1 MVRNYIRKTTR
12 RAWTVTQLT
21 GAIRDV
27 RSGQST
33 NSVCQKYAI
42 PKRTLRRYLEKQGG
56 TKGNVVLPHLGNFV
70 PIFDEEQEDRLV
82 GIIIRMSDCGYGLT
96 SKVVRSL
103 AFQFAETNNITH
115 PFDMEKQHAGLGWFI
130 GFRRRHPNLALRTPE
145 KTSMARSTGFNRA
158 AVNVF
163 YDNLERIYGSSVY
176 SPDRIWNADETG
188 FSTVPNKSSKVLA
201 VKGRR
206 QVGAISSAER
216 GVNTTVMMT
225 VSAAGQYLPPM
236 FIFPRQRM
244 NDALKIGAP
253 AGSIFECNPSGWSTV
268 STCTKWFDHFLA
280 YARPTAEA
288 PVLLILDGHSS
299 HTKNVEMIEKAARN
313 NVRILSIPPHTSH
326 KLQPLDV
333 SVMGPLKTKYGQ
345 AVDRLLRREPGRV
358 VTVYDVATL
367 VNEAFEATATMKN
380 AVAGFRA
387 TGIHPF
393 DTGLFSDA
401 DFAAATNLIA
411 SNRTADKNVQT
422 EAIKPTPSTAAQFIT
437 FSMCENNS
445 YMTTQDKPG
454 HDDLIQ
460 VNGCEL
466 LQFEIPHQERNE
478 PEFGWEVSG
487 DSEFLTVDP
496 NVYYTVEKNGAVTIQ
511 RLEATE
517 LNELLTLEEQ
527 QLDTNR
533 NSVSLI
539 DHAARDGPD
548 TTKVT
553 KFELSPE
560 PVGPAPVARKRKSQ
574 KRKGEQSEELTSTA
588 YRERLLKQS
597 AEKEVK
603 NIKKGQRRN
612 KRKKADTNTDTD
624 VLCPSCGVRFSD
636 SIDGR
641 GWMMCLK
648 CRVWYHSECG
658 SNDEMMCEAC
668 S

>member
-12 RAWTVTQLT
+12 RAWAVTQLT

-33 NSVCQKYAI
+33 NSVCLKYSI

-70 PIFDEEQEDRLV
+70 PIFDEVQEERLV

-96 SKVVRSL
+96 SKDVRSL

-115 PFDMEKQHAGLGWFI
+115 PFAMEKQHAGLGWYI

-145 KTSMARSTGFNRA
+145 KTSMARSTGSNRA

-163 YDNLERIYGSSVY
+163 YDNLERIYGTSVY

-268 STCTKWFDHFLA
+268 ATCTKWFDHFLA
-280 YARPTAEA
+280 YTRPTAEA

-326 KLQPLDV
+326 KLQSLDV

-380 AVAGFRA
+380 AVAEFRA
-387 TGIHPF
+387 TGIYPF

-401 DFAAATNLIA
+401 DFAAATNLNAI
-411 SNRTADKNVQT
+411 NRTADKNVQT
-422 EAIKPTPSTAAQFIT
+422 EAIGPTPSTAAEIMT
-437 FSMCENNS
+437 ISICEDNS
-445 YMTTQDKPG
+445 HITTQDMPG

-460 VNGCEL
+460 VNGCEV
-466 LQFEIPHQERNE
+466 LQLEIPNQERNE

-496 NVYYTVEKNGAVTIQ
+496 NVYYTVEKKWCRHHSKVGRSRAPDFGAAI
-511 RLEATE
+511 
-517 LNELLTLEEQ
+517 
-527 QLDTNR
+527 
-533 NSVSLI
+533 
-539 DHAARDGPD
+539 G
-548 TTKVT
+548 
-553 KFELSPE
+553 
-560 PVGPAPVARKRKSQ
+560 
-574 KRKGEQSEELTSTA
+574 
-588 YRERLLKQS
+588 
-597 AEKEVK
+597 
-603 NIKKGQRRN
+603 
-612 KRKKADTNTDTD
+612 
-624 VLCPSCGVRFSD
+624 
-636 SIDGR
+636 
-641 GWMMCLK
+641 
-648 CRVWYHSECG
+648 YHSKFRI
-658 SNDEMMCEAC
+658 SP
-668 S
+668 